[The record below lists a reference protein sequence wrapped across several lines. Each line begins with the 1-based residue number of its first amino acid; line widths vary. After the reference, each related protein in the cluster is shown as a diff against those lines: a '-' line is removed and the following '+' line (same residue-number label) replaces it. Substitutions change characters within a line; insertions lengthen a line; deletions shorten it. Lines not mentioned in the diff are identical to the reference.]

1 MSKINGPLNF
11 EAHGQAGAPPM
22 VFVHPNPMDNTSWMY
37 QVAHFSTWF
46 RCISIDL
53 PGYGR
58 SPSARPGLAME
69 EIAAACWDAVDQV
82 PDASG
87 RAVLVGCS
95 VGSEMVQH
103 MYHLRPE
110 HVSALVVSGA
120 SWKPVKDYTDQ
131 RIRQYGEG
139 IGIRFQHAL
148 DDFSPQFR
156 ESPMGQWFARMFVE
170 RNQWADAET
179 IATMFKALAAPDP
192 EYLQRDLNVPVLIQS
207 GSLDVVHKEAYVLRD
222 RLPNAE
228 LVAFNDVGHACQIE
242 QPWKFDAE
250 MIRFLRKHGHD
261 HLPAAV
267 GAPADDERPSNDS

>member
-1 MSKINGPLNF
+1 MSNINGPLNF
-11 EAHGQAGAPPM
+11 EAHGQVGAPPM
-22 VFVHPNPMDNTSWMY
+22 VFIHPNPMDNTSWMY

-58 SPSARPGLAME
+58 SPSARPGLTME
-69 EIAAACWDAVDQV
+69 EIAAACWDAVDEV
-82 PDASG
+82 VDSSG
-87 RAVLVGCS
+87 PAVLVGCS

-103 MYHLRPE
+103 MYHLRPDQ
-110 HVSALVVSGA
+110 VSALVVSGA
-120 SWKPVKDYTDQ
+120 SWLPVKHYTEQ

-250 MIRFLRKHGHD
+250 MIRFLRKNGHD
-261 HLPAAV
+261 YLP
-267 GAPADDERPSNDS
+267 EPSPI